1 MISAVWHLCS
11 ECVIDLGVDDLQVFD
26 IFALKVSRHW
36 AWMISDLCSERVN
49 DLGVD
54 DLQLFDIILEK
65 VSRDWGD
72 LWLFDIFAKKVS
84 RDWELWL
91 QAIWHL
97 FRDVKRLTGS
107 GYLKMSRDWELMI
120 ERYLTLL
127 QWRCRETSGNW
138 WFQGNW
144 HHHCKD
150 VQALGDDDL
159 RVSDTITVKMSMH
172 WEMTISGYLTHHYKD
187 VQVLKLTIFR
197 CLRLCNGGTWDIWD
211 LHSNSAKGLDA
222 SITGHWTPLQWCHW
236 SNESMILGICD
247 FTARVSKD

>member
-11 ECVIDLGVDDLQVFD
+11 ECVIDLGADDLQLFD
-26 IFALKVSRHW
+26 IFALKMSRHW
-36 AWMISDLCSERVN
+36 VWMTSDLCSEGVN

-65 VSRDWGD
+65 VSRERGDLWLFDIFAKKVSREQGD

-120 ERYLTLL
+120 KSYLTLL
-127 QWRCRETSGNW
+127 QWRC
-138 WFQGNW
+138 
-144 HHHCKD
+144 
-150 VQALGDDDL
+150 
-159 RVSDTITVKMSMH
+159 
-172 WEMTISGYLTHHYKD
+172 
-187 VQVLKLTIFR
+187 
-197 CLRLCNGGTWDIWD
+197 WD
-211 LHSNSAKGLDA
+211 
-222 SITGHWTPLQWCHW
+222 
-236 SNESMILGICD
+236 
-247 FTARVSKD
+247 